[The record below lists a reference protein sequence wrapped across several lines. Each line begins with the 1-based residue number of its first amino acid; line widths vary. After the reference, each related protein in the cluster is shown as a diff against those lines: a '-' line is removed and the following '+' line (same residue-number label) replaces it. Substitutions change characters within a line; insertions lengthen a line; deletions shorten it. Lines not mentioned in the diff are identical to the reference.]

1 MNPREEFFITDE
13 FFRYS
18 AECRRLARLARRP
31 PSEIRHGI
39 GPTLYRALVER
50 LADIQGRT
58 IHQPKLGLEHRL
70 APGAVASHR

>member
-1 MNPREEFFITDE
+1 MNPREQFFITDE

-31 PSEIRHGI
+31 PSEIRHGN

-58 IHQPKLGLEHRL
+58 VQQPKPGLEHRFV
-70 APGAVASHR
+70 PRAVASHR

>member
-1 MNPREEFFITDE
+1 MNPREEFFTDE

-39 GPTLYRALVER
+39 DTPYRALIER
-50 LADIQGRT
+50 LADLHGRT
-58 IHQPKLGLEHRL
+58 FHQPKHRLEHRL
-70 APGAVASHR
+70 VPRAVASHR

>member
-1 MNPREEFFITDE
+1 MNPREEFFTDE

-39 GPTLYRALVER
+39 GATLYRNLVER
-50 LADIQGRT
+50 LADVHGRF
-58 IHQPKLGLEHRL
+58 IHQPNHRLEHRFVPRGVGL
-70 APGAVASHR
+70 HR

>member
-1 MNPREEFFITDE
+1 MNPREQFFITDE

-50 LADIQGRT
+50 FADIQGRT
-58 IHQPKLGLEHRL
+58 IHQPKIRLEHRL
-70 APGAVASHR
+70 VPRAVASHR